1 MKKFFMLLLSHL
13 LFAAIGFAGGI
24 YYLPILLQPEAPSRS
39 EIVGMADTATY
50 RGTFLPDLKG
60 SDWLHNGH
68 GKVYIAGGK
77 VGFLGELTPGPDY
90 KLYLTPEFVEDEDSF
105 LAIKGQSA
113 YIGDVETFN
122 NFALPLPPGVDP
134 AGYKA
139 MVVWCEAFEEFITAA
154 RYQASSG

>member
-1 MKKFFMLLLSHL
+1 MKKFLMLLLSYVIV
-13 LFAAIGFAGGI
+13 AGAGFLGGW
-24 YYLPILLQPEAPSRS
+24 YTLPIVLQPEAPSRA

-90 KLYLTPEFVEDEDSF
+90 RLYLTPEFVEDEDGF

-113 YIGDVETFN
+113 YIGEVKTFN
-122 NFALPLPPGVDP
+122 NFVLPLPAGVDP
-134 AGYKA
+134 ASHKA
-139 MVVWCEAFEEFITAA
+139 MVVWCERFSEFITAA